1 MLPQAWRIRA
11 PVFLRVSNRAMRQ
24 NRDMVAIVALAAL
37 SYALPVDRPLVYR
50 LEVGLDGFI
59 PILGGQE
66 GSATVDL
73 KVRVEGLKPDG
84 KGLAGASSEIVEAVI
99 AFNGAPL
106 PLGVEAVREYF
117 PKTTVRFTSR
127 GEIKATD
134 APDVRLPV
142 RLPGLDVKRFP
153 DISYLPV
160 VFPETA
166 PATGGS
172 WTFRKAFG
180 DSEVTY
186 VCTLRKDEGGLATIG
201 VRIDQTYEALEN
213 AALEVVSDEKDA
225 FAKVRTVVTGEGEAA
240 FDHKLGAFRSSSIVA
255 SAVSDV
261 VEIASGKTARRTLK
275 TTVKLKLL
283 EPDATQARSEE
294 TKR

>member
-1 MLPQAWRIRA
+1 M
-11 PVFLRVSNRAMRQ
+11 RVSHSAMRQ

-37 SYALPVDRPLVYR
+37 SYALPVNRPLDYR

-66 GSATVDL
+66 GSASVNL
-73 KVRVEGLKPDG
+73 RVRVEGIAPDAA
-84 KGLAGASSEIVEAVI
+84 GLAGATSEIVEAVI

-117 PKTTVRFTSR
+117 PKTTVRYTPR
-127 GEIKATD
+127 GEIKSTD
-134 APDVRLPV
+134 APGVKLPV

-160 VFPETA
+160 VFPEIMPT
-166 PATGGS
+166 PGGS

-201 VRIDQTYEALEN
+201 IKIGQTYEVLEN

-225 FAKVRTVVTGEGEAA
+225 AAKVKTVVTGEGEAL
-240 FDHKLGAFRSSSIVA
+240 FDQKLGAFRTSSIVA
-255 SAVSDV
+255 TAVSDV
-261 VEIASGKTARRTLK
+261 EEIASGKKAQRTLK
-275 TTVKLKLL
+275 TTVKFRLM
-283 EPDATQARSEE
+283 EPGAEPARSQE